1 LNELKGK
8 VEAAC
13 GKMAGHARLHE
24 SRDEKGR
31 VLAKGDLVERM
42 IDDQLYKVTIEAIDY
57 IRCVATV
64 KYVDDGNIEENVM
77 FDEIK
82 FIVNSAATFNPFNIM
97 SVFNIKETIR
107 KSETLLK
114 PLKGLIEDDSDD
126 RIKHVPTV
134 TIHQTVET
142 EEAIII
148 NGQENKL
155 AAGNGLR
162 ALRYLKPS

>member
-1 LNELKGK
+1 MS
-8 VEAAC
+8 AC
-13 GKMAGHARLHE
+13 GKVAGQARLQE
-24 SRDEKGR
+24 SRDERGR
-31 VLAKGDLVERM
+31 VLAKGDLVERV

-57 IRCVATV
+57 IRCVVTV
-64 KYVDDGNIEENVM
+64 RYIDDGNIEENVM

-82 FIVNSAATFNPFNIM
+82 SGVNNVAAFNPLNIM

-107 KSETLLK
+107 KTETLLK
-114 PLKGLIEDDSDD
+114 PLKGLVEDDSDD
-126 RIKHVPTV
+126 RIKHIPTI

-162 ALRYLKPS
+162 ALRYLKPT

>member
-1 LNELKGK
+1 MS
-8 VEAAC
+8 AC
-13 GKMAGHARLHE
+13 GKVAGHARLQE
-24 SRDEKGR
+24 PRDERGR
-31 VLAKGDLVERM
+31 VLAKGDLVERV

-57 IRCVATV
+57 IRCVVTV
-64 KYVDDGNIEENVM
+64 RYIDDGNIEENVM

-82 FIVNSAATFNPFNIM
+82 SSVNTASAFNPFNIM

-107 KSETLLK
+107 KTETLLK

-126 RIKHVPTV
+126 RIKHIPTI